1 MTEPAAETTRPAG
14 GEGAAATIPDIP
26 PGGPAA
32 DPPPIALREVGVRYP
47 GRREPALDGL
57 DLDVRPGERLG
68 VAGRTGAG
76 KSTLAL
82 VAAGF
87 VPRVVRARLSGTVT
101 IGGATVGSLTGG
113 DLLGRVGIV
122 FSTPANQ
129 LSASKLTVREELAF
143 GLENL
148 GVARAEMDPRIDE
161 VLARLGIAHLAERE
175 PFALSGGEQ
184 QRVAI
189 ASIVAMGTAIL
200 VLDEPTA
207 QLDPAGT
214 AAVGRLMAE
223 LARDGTTVLCA
234 EHDPTILG
242 GLDRCLVLEDGRRI
256 AEDRPG
262 RALGSLVL
270 DPVGL
275 TPPTLV
281 RLAEA
286 AGLDPEAAFDEAA
299 VAAALGRAGG
309 MVGRA
314 DGVALRLSA
323 EAGAAGPG
331 AATGPSAEPPPSLDS
346 GAWAAGPRVRLALE
360 DLVHRYPTGVDAL
373 RGVSL
378 AIEPGESVAIVGQ
391 NGSGKTTLV
400 KHLDGLLRP
409 TSGRVLLDGAD
420 IAATPVHRLAATV
433 GFVFQNPDDQ
443 LFDRSVEREVSFG
456 PRNLGRTADETRRA
470 VGAGL
475 AAVGLDAVRTTNP
488 YDLDLSLRKLVA
500 LASVL
505 AMDPAILV
513 LDEPTTG
520 QDGPGAR
527 RVGAIVDAW
536 AAAGRTVIAITHD
549 MEFAAAHFGRIVV
562 MRDGRVT
569 ADGSPAEVFAP
580 DRVDLL
586 AGAGLEPPPAARIGA
601 RLGLGSTPTVHDL
614 FEALAARRG

>member
-1 MTEPAAETTRPAG
+1 VTTPRTEERTARDRTVE
-14 GEGAAATIPDIP
+14 
-26 PGGPAA
+26 PGVS
-32 DPPPIALREVGVRYP
+32 DLTLDRVSVRYI
-47 GRREPALDGL
+47 GRREPALDEL
-57 DLDVRPGERLG
+57 DLAVRGGERVG

-87 VPRVVRARLSGTVT
+87 IPRVVRAK
-101 IGGATVGSLTGG
+101 LTGG
-113 DLLGRVGIV
+113 AAIGTLALDAADGGALLGRVGIV

-148 GVARAEMDPRIDE
+148 GLPRTEMDARIDA
-161 VLARLGIAHLAERE
+161 VMARLGIDHLAERE

-189 ASIVAMGTAIL
+189 ASIVTMGTSLL

-214 AAVGRLMAE
+214 AAVAILLAD
-223 LARDGTTVLCA
+223 LARDGAAVLCA

-242 GLDRCLVLEDGRRI
+242 RLDRCLVLDAGRAVVDDI
-256 AEDRPG
+256 PG
-262 RALGSLVL
+262 RALGSAWLE
-270 DPVGL
+270 PSGL

-286 AGLDPEAAFDEAA
+286 AALDPSAAFDRDAIA
-299 VAAALGRAGG
+299 R
-309 MVGRA
+309 
-314 DGVALRLSA
+314 ALRGRTGTGITLRSA
-323 EAGAAGPG
+323 PGQAAEGTLDWQP
-331 AATGPSAEPPPSLDS
+331 ATNARPA
-346 GAWAAGPRVRLALE
+346 RLAIE
-360 DLVHRYPTGVDAL
+360 GLVHRYPNAVDAL

-378 AIEPGESVAIVGQ
+378 SFEPGETVAIVGQ

-400 KHLDGLLRP
+400 KHLNGLLRP
-409 TSGRVLLDGAD
+409 TDGRVTLDGAD
-420 IAATPVHRLAATV
+420 IASSAVHELAATV

-443 LFDRSVEREVSFG
+443 LFDRSVEREIAFG
-456 PRNLGRTADETRRA
+456 PRNLGRPPDAIALA
-470 VGAGL
+470 VTQAL
-475 AAVGLDAVRTTNP
+475 AAVGLETSRQTNP

-520 QDGPGAR
+520 QDDPGVR
-527 RVGAIVDAW
+527 RVGAVVDAL
-536 AAAGRTVIAITHD
+536 ARSGRTVIAISHD
-549 MEFAAAHFGRIVV
+549 MEFAAGHFGRVV
-562 MRDGRVT
+562 VLRDGLVI
-569 ADGSPAEVFAP
+569 ADGTPAEVFAP
-580 DRVDLL
+580 ERTELL
-586 AGAGLEPPPAARIGA
+586 ASAGLESPPAAQIGA
-601 RLGLGSTPTVHDL
+601 ALGLGSTPTL
-614 FEALAARRG
+614 GALLGALAGPPADAT